1 MMEIKNILFPIELD
15 FIEGNQKILSYVR
28 SLSQKYGAALH
39 LLYVL
44 RDPEGYA
51 TYYAPHLNLETMVEE
66 IAQEARKKLN
76 EYVKDNLSDC
86 REVHTLV
93 AIGGVAREIVA
104 YANDKKIDLIVMG
117 THGRKG
123 LEAAFFG
130 SVAQKVVK
138 NSPVPVLTVNPT
150 MI

>member
-1 MMEIKNILFPIELD
+1 MVQIKNILFPIELD
-15 FIEGNQKILSYVR
+15 FSEGNQKILPYVK
-28 SLSQKYGAALH
+28 SMADKYQADLH

-51 TYYAPHLNLETMVEE
+51 TFYAPHLNLEKMVDE
-66 IAQEARKKLN
+66 IAFEAGKKLE
-76 EYVKDNLSDC
+76 EYAQKNLADHKNVQTKV
-86 REVHTLV
+86 R
-93 AIGGVAREIVA
+93 IGGVAREIVE
-104 YANDKKIDLIVMG
+104 YAGEKNIDLIVMG

-150 MI
+150 I

>member
-1 MMEIKNILFPIELD
+1 MVQIKNILFPIELD
-15 FIEGNQKILSYVR
+15 FVEGNQKILPYVKAMAE
-28 SLSQKYGAALH
+28 KYQAALH

-51 TYYAPHLNLETMVEE
+51 TFYAPHLNLEKMVEE
-66 IAQEARKKLN
+66 IAFEADKKLK
-76 EYVKDNLSDC
+76 EYMRKNLEGF
-86 REVHTLV
+86 REVHTRV
-93 AIGGVAREIVA
+93 SIGGVAREIVE
-104 YANDKKIDLIVMG
+104 YARGENIDLIIMG

-138 NSPVPVLTVNPT
+138 NSLVPVLTVNPT
-150 MI
+150 TG